1 MASTDAGADDNMAM
15 VLAFRDAPGFDA
27 TAQRNR
33 ALLIGALEQI
43 EAGNFDGFW
52 DIYDPDVQ
60 FHEASCLPYGGVH
73 RGLAA
78 TRAAYA
84 RMIATFS
91 EMKAVMEAVL
101 ASRDLCVLYQTIT
114 FRTAE
119 AGVRASFPVC
129 EVFRFRDGKV
139 IEWRACYFDACLMA
153 RAISGEPLQASV

>member
-1 MASTDAGADDNMAM
+1 MDTADPNQAM
-15 VLAFRDAPGFDA
+15 VLDFRTAPGFDA
-27 TAQRNR
+27 TAEANR
-33 ALLIGALEQI
+33 TQLVGALEQI
-43 EAGNFDGFW
+43 EAGNFEAFW
-52 DIYDPDVQ
+52 DIYDHDVT
-60 FHEASCLPYGGVH
+60 FYEASCLPYGGAH

-78 TRAAYA
+78 TKQAYA
-84 RMIATFS
+84 QLSATFS
-91 EMKAVMEAVL
+91 EMSAVMEAVL

-153 RAISGEPLQASV
+153 KAINGT